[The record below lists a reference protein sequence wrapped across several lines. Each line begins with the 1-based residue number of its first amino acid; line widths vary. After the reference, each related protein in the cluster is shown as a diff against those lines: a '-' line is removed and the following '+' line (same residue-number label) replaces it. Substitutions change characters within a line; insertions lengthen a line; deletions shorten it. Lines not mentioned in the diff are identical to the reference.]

1 MKILTTIAN
10 YNGNSNPYIERVKNK
25 LKTIS
30 DVVIFSPDEM
40 DIEGVK
46 TEIRSKDLGQGF
58 TFAPRQYILDH
69 IDDYDYVLYNEDD
82 VLIPQESLE
91 YAIQINEKLIRHNL
105 QYTVGFLRYELENNI
120 EEFVDLHPGHSIHF
134 SGNGVSDII
143 RFITNINN
151 EYYFN
156 AWNPHSGNFLL
167 SRDQIK
173 LLKFNNKFPTQPENT
188 YSGIIET
195 AASGFNDVMQKFT
208 PVTEY
213 KKLMVHH
220 MSNKYVFN
228 PVKVSTDML
237 DNLFN
242 FIPDDLQKSYLNLS

>member
-10 YNGNSNPYIERVKNK
+10 YNGNSNPYIERVTNE

-105 QYTVGFLRYELENNI
+105 QYTVGFLLSMTFLCFYGVWDTPWTLL
-120 EEFVDLHPGHSIHF
+120 DHPG
-134 SGNGVSDII
+134 
-143 RFITNINN
+143 
-151 EYYFN
+151 
-156 AWNPHSGNFLL
+156 AML
-167 SRDQIK
+167 DQH
-173 LLKFNNKFPTQPENT
+173 
-188 YSGIIET
+188 IEV
-195 AASGFNDVMQKFT
+195 G
-208 PVTEY
+208 
-213 KKLMVHH
+213 
-220 MSNKYVFN
+220 NKY
-228 PVKVSTDML
+228 K
-237 DNLFN
+237 
-242 FIPDDLQKSYLNLS
+242 IER

>member
-1 MKILTTIAN
+1 MNIIL
-10 YNGNSNPYIERVKNK
+10 
-25 LKTIS
+25 
-30 DVVIFSPDEM
+30 M
-40 DIEGVK
+40 
-46 TEIRSKDLGQGF
+46 
-58 TFAPRQYILDH
+58 
-69 IDDYDYVLYNEDD
+69 
-82 VLIPQESLE
+82 
-91 YAIQINEKLIRHNL
+91 
-105 QYTVGFLRYELENNI
+105 
-120 EEFVDLHPGHSIHF
+120 
-134 SGNGVSDII
+134 
-143 RFITNINN
+143 
-151 EYYFN
+151 
-156 AWNPHSGNFLL
+156 
-167 SRDQIK
+167 
-173 LLKFNNKFPTQPENT
+173 QPENT